1 MTGADKIADAT
12 KRLRELRSMAARLPD
27 GDAKATAI
35 ASVDRIAADLA
46 RGVRE
51 AMRRK

>member
-1 MTGADKIADAT
+1 MNAAEKIANAT

-27 GDAKATAI
+27 GEAKATAI
-35 ASVDRIAADLA
+35 ANVDRIAADLA